1 MFSNPFI
8 PLAAACPK
16 HAWRWS
22 AAAAVLLLAGCASL
36 SPEGDSASV
45 AELAQPRLAAF
56 GSVSSVSLHA
66 RLTPEAQARVSAL
79 LQAPLTDQAA
89 VQIALIHSPAAHA
102 ALARLGVSDADRVL
116 ASTWPA
122 PHLSL
127 GVLREGDTRE
137 IERGFSF
144 NLLGL
149 LTLPWQARVQAQQ
162 HEILRLQTAQE
173 LVQLAS
179 RTRKAW
185 VNAVAAEQS
194 ARYMAD
200 ALEAAQASAE
210 LARRMVKA
218 GNWSQMQHTREQLQL
233 AEVQAQLKRVQHLAV
248 VERETLTRFLGL
260 EAAQASY
267 TLPSRL
273 PDLPK
278 TVGEKGAEGEA
289 QARALRERLDVRS
302 ALARTQQLADSAAL
316 EPWQTW
322 ARGMELGLV
331 HNSTLDRSTGSK
343 LTKNG
348 WELTLPLPIA
358 GSDARQARA
367 EALLREAAA
376 RLRETSVVA
385 ASEVRQSWSAY
396 ASAHALARQYRDEVL
411 PLRQSMSEEVLQRYN
426 GMFLSVFDVL
436 TDARAQI
443 AVVNAAML
451 AERDFWLAK
460 TDLDTTLSGASPAGL
475 SALQGALP
483 NTPKTSNEH
492 GGH

>member
-1 MFSNPFI
+1 M
-8 PLAAACPK
+8 AAA
-16 HAWRWS
+16 
-22 AAAAVLLLAGCASL
+22 LAGCASL
-36 SPEGDSASV
+36 SPEGDSAFV

-56 GSVSSVSLHA
+56 SSVSAMLLQSQ
-66 RLTPEAQARVSAL
+66 LTPEAQARVNAL
-79 LQAPLTDQAA
+79 LQSPLTDQAA

-116 ASTWPA
+116 ASTWA
-122 PHLSL
+122 TPHFSF

-137 IERGFSF
+137 IERAFSF

-149 LTLPWQARVQAQQ
+149 LTLPWQSRVQTQQ
-162 HEILRLQTAQE
+162 HEMLRLQTAQE

-200 ALEAAQASAE
+200 ALAAAQASAE

-218 GNWSQMQHTREQLQL
+218 GNWSQMQQTREQLQL
-233 AEVQAQLKRVQHLAV
+233 AEVQAQRQRAQHQAV
-248 VERETLTRFLGL
+248 VERETLTRLLGL
-260 EAAQASY
+260 QASQAAF

-273 PDLPK
+273 PELPA
-278 TVGEKGAEGEA
+278 TLGGQQAEAGL

-302 ALARTQQLADSAAL
+302 ALARTQQLADATAL

-331 HNSTLDRSTGSK
+331 HNSTLERGNSGAGSPGGH

-348 WELTLPLPIA
+348 WELSLPLPLA
-358 GSDARQARA
+358 GTDARQARA
-367 EALLREAAA
+367 EALMREAAA
-376 RLRETSVVA
+376 RLRETQVA
-385 ASEVRQSWSAY
+385 ASSEVRQAWSATS
-396 ASAHALARQYRDEVL
+396 SAHALARQYRDEVV
-411 PLRQSMSEEVLQRYN
+411 PLRKSMSEEILQRYN
-426 GMFLSVFDVL
+426 GMLLSVFDVL

-451 AERDFWLAK
+451 VERDFWLVK
-460 TDLDTTLSGASPAGL
+460 TDLDTALSGASPAGMT
-475 SALQGALP
+475 ALQGAS
-483 NTPKTSNEH
+483 TATSKTTNEH